1 MSFCLSTRMN
11 NLLGINQT
19 KYLMKPITMI
29 ITIIKIKNKIRKN
42 RLLHLELEFFQICSF
57 FIKQNSL
64 EWFEI
69 LNFLMM
75 TWAAEE
81 LCLEINVIIIQQMN
95 FQL

>member
-69 LNFLMM
+69 LKFLMM
-75 TWAAEE
+75 TWAAED
-81 LCLEINVIIIQQMN
+81 LCLEINVIITQQMN

>member
-19 KYLMKPITMI
+19 KYLIKPIIMI
-29 ITIIKIKNKIRKN
+29 ITIIKIN
-42 RLLHLELEFFQICSF
+42 LEVEFFQICSF
-57 FIKQNSL
+57 FTKQNSL

-75 TWAAEE
+75 TRAAEE

>member
-19 KYLMKPITMI
+19 KYLIKPIIMI

>member
-11 NLLGINQT
+11 NLLGIHQT
-19 KYLMKPITMI
+19 KYLIKPIIMI

-57 FIKQNSL
+57 FTKQNSL

-75 TWAAEE
+75 TRAAEE

>member
-11 NLLGINQT
+11 NLLGIHQT
-19 KYLMKPITMI
+19 KYLIKPIIMI

-69 LNFLMM
+69 LKFLMM
-75 TWAAEE
+75 TWAAED
-81 LCLEINVIIIQQMN
+81 LCLEINVIITQQMN

>member
-69 LNFLMM
+69 LRFLMM

>member
-69 LNFLMM
+69 LKFLMM
-75 TWAAEE
+75 TWAAED
-81 LCLEINVIIIQQMN
+81 LCLEINVIITQ
-95 FQL
+95 